1 MLVINYGR
9 TRCSIGIVTRKG
21 MTPGTTLNMDFK
33 AQCGELGYYL
43 RDDGYSVLTGPG
55 LTRNKDSHERHP
67 RAFQTSMPLRT
78 ARLEPKCHVTRD
90 SLPNIYPRLVD
101 VGLAFTQQSAEIT
114 VKNIGNFAPTGR
126 TDTVDRKAGTLSLL
140 HRDALGDDRLH

>member
-1 MLVINYGR
+1 MIVINYGR

-43 RDDGYSVLTGPG
+43 RDDGYSLLTGPG
-55 LTRNKDSHERHP
+55 LTRYKDSHERHP
-67 RAFQTSMPLRT
+67 RATRTAVPLRT
-78 ARLEPKCHVTRD
+78 AQFEPKFHVTRD
-90 SLPNIYPRLVD
+90 SLPNSYPRLVE
-101 VGLAFTQQSAEIT
+101 VGLAFAQQSAEVT

-126 TDTVDRKAGTLSLL
+126 TDAVDR
-140 HRDALGDDRLH
+140 